1 MKGSCGKMY
10 GKSFITGM
18 GLGLAVG
25 MTVSVVMMPKKK
37 VKGPACKMM
46 KVVGDIVDS
55 VSDMFG

>member
-1 MKGSCGKMY
+1 MY

-25 MTVSVVMMPKKK
+25 MTVSAVMMPKKK

-46 KVVGDIVDS
+46 KVVGNIVDS